1 MHAVEQPGIA
11 PALVLSSRSVKECLT
26 PSGVLG
32 NAEEAEPNM
41 AHAALVLVALAL
53 VGSAGAA
60 GFALHAMDA
69 SPNLVTVSG
78 TVTSVGWNPHFNTS
92 VEFNL
97 TNGNGTYQVHTA
109 PPWYWAEHN
118 YPAIK
123 VNDTVSVKG
132 VFEDNSTTDLE
143 AWSISINGGAW
154 ITLRTGDMPA
164 WAQEKSGQSPEI
176 DHDNETSTD

>member
-1 MHAVEQPGIA
+1 MAH
-11 PALVLSSRSVKECLT
+11 PALVLA
-26 PSGVLG
+26 VL
-32 NAEEAEPNM
+32 A
-41 AHAALVLVALAL
+41 V
-53 VGSAGAA
+53 VGTAGAA
-60 GFALHAMDA
+60 GFALHTMDA

-78 TVTSVGWNPHFNTS
+78 TVTAVDWNPHFNTS
-92 VEFNL
+92 VEFTMKNATSTIHVEL
-97 TNGNGTYQVHTA
+97 A

-132 VFEDNSTTDLE
+132 VFDDNSTTSLE
-143 AWSISINGGAW
+143 AWSISVNGGSW

-176 DHDNETSTD
+176 DHENETSDN

>member
-1 MHAVEQPGIA
+1 
-11 PALVLSSRSVKECLT
+11 
-26 PSGVLG
+26 
-32 NAEEAEPNM
+32 M

-78 TVTSVGWNPHFNTS
+78 TVTSVDWNPHFNAGVAFDLKNATTTIH
-92 VEFNL
+92 VEL
-97 TNGNGTYQVHTA
+97 G
-109 PPWYWAEHN
+109 PPWYWAEQK

-123 VNDTVSVKG
+123 VNDSASVKG
-132 VFEDNSTTDLE
+132 VFNDNSTADLE
-143 AWSISINGGAW
+143 AWSLSINGGAS

-164 WAQEKSGQSPEI
+164 WAQERSGHTVEV
-176 DHDNETSTD
+176 DHENETSDN

>member
-1 MHAVEQPGIA
+1 MAH
-11 PALVLSSRSVKECLT
+11 PALVLAVLA
-26 PSGVLG
+26 VLG
-32 NAEEAEPNM
+32 T
-41 AHAALVLVALAL
+41 
-53 VGSAGAA
+53 AGAA
-60 GFALHAMDA
+60 GFALHTMDA

-78 TVTSVGWNPHFNTS
+78 NVTAVEWNPHFNTS

-97 TNGNGTYQVHTA
+97 TNGTTTYHVELA

-132 VFEDNSTTDLE
+132 VFSDNSTTNLE
-143 AWSISINGGAW
+143 AWSISVNGGAW

-164 WAQEKSGQSPEI
+164 WAQERSGQQPEI
-176 DHDNETSTD
+176 EHANETADH